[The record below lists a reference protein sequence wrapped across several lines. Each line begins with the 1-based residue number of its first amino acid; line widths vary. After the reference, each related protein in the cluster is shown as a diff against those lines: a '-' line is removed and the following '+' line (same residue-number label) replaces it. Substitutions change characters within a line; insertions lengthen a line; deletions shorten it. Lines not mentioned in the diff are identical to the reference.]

1 MVLVLLPLKGL
12 SVVVRSVSILV
23 LLSSVLLLGSVSLS
37 SVDSISLEVVSVVT
51 VAETGVLSLLSNSC
65 DELSVLLSV
74 EDDNEDEIKVTE
86 LIFTSIPEVGVD
98 LVVVGTDVVVVVV
111 VVVIDDVV
119 VGVVDDVVVV
129 VVVSGLVVTST
140 VVSSSV
146 VV

>member
-37 SVDSISLEVVSVVT
+37 SLDSISLEVVSVVT
-51 VAETGVLSLLSNSC
+51 VAETGVLLLLSNSC

-98 LVVVGTDVVVVVV
+98 LVVVGTGVVVVVV

-129 VVVSGLVVTST
+129 VSGLVVTST